1 MKKTNRGL
9 IIAVIALLSIIVLL
23 LAGILGFAITSGGRH
38 FSFNRWE
45 NHNNVVYDESYDSSN
60 ISDIIV
66 NSDCGDITVKNSNDE
81 KIRIVARGSKA
92 ENINV
97 TTDNSKLTLNISN
110 TDKMTRFPF
119 NNYGNMSSDID
130 IYLPDNTP
138 DHIEIHS
145 NLGDVDIDTKLN
157 TNLEINNNCGDISAS
172 ELDGS
177 FDIHTDLGD
186 IDIKRININKNSSA
200 TTNMGDIDIEYT
212 NAVNIDYSTSLG
224 TSDIKNN
231 NTNSDITLQVHTDL
245 GDIEVND

>member
-1 MKKTNRGL
+1 MKNNKGL
-9 IIAVIALLSIIVLL
+9 IITVIALLSIIVLL

-38 FSFNRWE
+38 FSFDKWE

-66 NSDCGDITVKNSNDE
+66 NSNCGDITVKHSNDE
-81 KIRIVARGSKA
+81 KIRIVARGSNA

-97 TTDNSKLTLNISN
+97 TADSNKLTLNISN

-138 DHIEIHS
+138 ERFEIHS

-172 ELDGS
+172 ELGGS
-177 FDIHTDLGD
+177 FDIHTDLGN

-224 TSDIKNN
+224 TVDIKNN
-231 NTNSDITLQVHTDL
+231 SPDSDITLQVHTDL
-245 GDIEVND
+245 GDIEIND

>member
-1 MKKTNRGL
+1 MKNNKGL
-9 IIAVIALLSIIVLL
+9 IITVIALLSIIVLL

-38 FSFNRWE
+38 FSFDKWE

-66 NSDCGDITVKNSNDE
+66 NSNCGDITVKHSNDE
-81 KIRIVARGSKA
+81 KIRIVARGSNA

-97 TTDNSKLTLNISN
+97 TADSNKLTLNISN

-138 DHIEIHS
+138 ERFEIHS

-172 ELDGS
+172 ELGGS
-177 FDIHTDLGD
+177 FDIHTDLGN

-200 TTNMGDIDIEYT
+200 TTNMGDVDIEYT

-224 TSDIKNN
+224 TVDIKNN
-231 NTNSDITLQVHTDL
+231 SPDSDITLQVHTDL
-245 GDIEVND
+245 GDIEIND

>member
-66 NSDCGDITVKNSNDE
+66 NSDCGDITVKHSNDE

-97 TTDNSKLTLNISN
+97 TTDSSKLTLNISN

-119 NNYGNMSSDID
+119 NNYGNISSDID
-130 IYLPDNTP
+130 IYLPDNTL

-145 NLGDVDIDTKLN
+145 NLGDVDIDTQIN
-157 TNLEINNNCGDISAS
+157 TNLEINNNCGDISAF
-172 ELDGS
+172 ELSGA

>member
-45 NHNNVVYDESYDSSN
+45 NHNNVVYDESYDSNN

-66 NSDCGDITVKNSNDE
+66 NSDCGDITVKHSNDE

-97 TTDNSKLTLNISN
+97 TTDSSKLTLNISN

-200 TTNMGDIDIEYT
+200 ATNMGDIDIEYT

-245 GDIEVND
+245 GDIEIND

>member
-45 NHNNVVYDESYDSSN
+45 NHNNVVYDESYDSNN

-66 NSDCGDITVKNSNDE
+66 NSDCGDITVKHSNDE

-97 TTDNSKLTLNISN
+97 TTDSSKLTLNISN

-119 NNYGNMSSDID
+119 NNYGNISSDID
-130 IYLPDNTP
+130 IYLPDNTL

-145 NLGDVDIDTKLN
+145 NLGDVDIDTQIN

-172 ELDGS
+172 ELSGA

-224 TSDIKNN
+224 TVDIKNKN
-231 NTNSDITLQVHTDL
+231 PDSDITLQVHTDL

>member
-1 MKKTNRGL
+1 MKNNKGL
-9 IIAVIALLSIIVLL
+9 IITVIALLSIIVLL

-38 FSFNRWE
+38 FSFDKWE

-66 NSDCGDITVKNSNDE
+66 NSNCGDITVKHSNDE
-81 KIRIVARGSKA
+81 KIRIVSRGSNA

-97 TTDNSKLTLNISN
+97 TADSNKLTLNISN

-138 DHIEIHS
+138 ERFEIHS

-172 ELDGS
+172 ELGGS
-177 FDIHTDLGD
+177 FDIHTDLGN

-224 TSDIKNN
+224 TVDIKNN
-231 NTNSDITLQVHTDL
+231 SPDSDITLQVHTDL
-245 GDIEVND
+245 GDIEIND

>member
-172 ELDGS
+172 ELGGA

-245 GDIEVND
+245 GDIEIND

>member
-1 MKKTNRGL
+1 MKNNKGL
-9 IIAVIALLSIIVLL
+9 IITVIALLSIIVLL

-38 FSFNRWE
+38 FSFDKWE

-66 NSDCGDITVKNSNDE
+66 NSNCGDITVKHSNDE

-97 TTDNSKLTLNISN
+97 TADSNKLTLNISN

-138 DHIEIHS
+138 ERFEIHS

-172 ELDGS
+172 ELGGS
-177 FDIHTDLGD
+177 FDIHTDLGN

-224 TSDIKNN
+224 TVDIKNN
-231 NTNSDITLQVHTDL
+231 SPDSDITLQVHTDL
-245 GDIEVND
+245 GDIEIND

>member
-23 LAGILGFAITSGGRH
+23 LAGTLGFAITSGGRH

-66 NSDCGDITVKNSNDE
+66 NSDCGDITVKHSNDE

-97 TTDNSKLTLNISN
+97 TADSNKLTLNISN

-119 NNYGNMSSDID
+119 NNYGNISSDID

-138 DHIEIHS
+138 ERFEIHS

-157 TNLEINNNCGDISAS
+157 TNLEINNNCGDISAID
-172 ELDGS
+172 LGS
-177 FDIHTDLGD
+177 CFNIHTDLGD
-186 IDIKRININKNSSA
+186 IDIKRININQNSSV
-200 TTNMGDIDIEYT
+200 TTNMGDIEIEYT
-212 NAVNIDYSTSLG
+212 NPVNIDYSTSLG

-231 NTNSDITLQVHTDL
+231 HTDSSITLKVQTDL
-245 GDIEVND
+245 GDIEIND

>member
-66 NSDCGDITVKNSNDE
+66 NSDCGDITVKHSNDE

-97 TTDNSKLTLNISN
+97 TTDNNKLTLNISN

-224 TSDIKNN
+224 TVDIKNKN
-231 NTNSDITLQVHTDL
+231 PDSDITLQVHTDL
-245 GDIEVND
+245 GDIEAND

>member
-1 MKKTNRGL
+1 MKNNKGL
-9 IIAVIALLSIIVLL
+9 IITVIALLSIIVLL

-38 FSFNRWE
+38 FSFDKWE

-66 NSDCGDITVKNSNDE
+66 NSNCGDITVKHSNDE
-81 KIRIVARGSKA
+81 KIRIVARGSNA

-97 TTDNSKLTLNISN
+97 TADSNKLTLNISN

-138 DHIEIHS
+138 ERFEIHS

-157 TNLEINNNCGDISAS
+157 TNLEINNNCGDIRAS
-172 ELDGS
+172 ELGGS
-177 FDIHTDLGD
+177 FDIHTDLGN

-224 TSDIKNN
+224 TVDIKNN
-231 NTNSDITLQVHTDL
+231 SPDSDITLQVHTDL
-245 GDIEVND
+245 GDIEIND

>member
-1 MKKTNRGL
+1 MKNNKGL
-9 IIAVIALLSIIVLL
+9 IITVIALLSIIVLL

-38 FSFNRWE
+38 FSFAKWE
-45 NHNNVVYDESYDSSN
+45 NHNNVVYDESYDRSN

-66 NSDCGDITVKNSNDE
+66 NSNCGDITVKHSNDE
-81 KIRIVARGSKA
+81 KIRIVARGSNA

-97 TTDNSKLTLNISN
+97 TADSNKLTLNISN
-110 TDKMTRFPF
+110 TNKMTRFPF

-138 DHIEIHS
+138 ERFEIHS
-145 NLGDVDIDTKLN
+145 NLGDVDIDTKLS

-172 ELDGS
+172 ELGGS

-224 TSDIKNN
+224 TVDIKN
-231 NTNSDITLQVHTDL
+231 TNPDSDITLQVHTDL
-245 GDIEVND
+245 GDIEIDD

>member
-45 NHNNVVYDESYDSSN
+45 NHNNVVYDESYDSNN

-66 NSDCGDITVKNSNDE
+66 NSDCGDITVKHSNDE

-97 TTDNSKLTLNISN
+97 TTDSSKLTLNISN

-119 NNYGNMSSDID
+119 NNYGNISSDID

-224 TSDIKNN
+224 TVDIKNKN
-231 NTNSDITLQVHTDL
+231 PDSDITLQVHTDL
-245 GDIEVND
+245 GDIEIND

>member
-45 NHNNVVYDESYDSSN
+45 NHNNVIYDESYDSSN

-66 NSDCGDITVKNSNDE
+66 NSDCGDITVKHSNDE

-119 NNYGNMSSDID
+119 NNYGNISSDID

-245 GDIEVND
+245 GDIEIND

>member
-45 NHNNVVYDESYDSSN
+45 NHNNVVYDESYDSNN

-66 NSDCGDITVKNSNDE
+66 NSDCGDITVKHSSDD
-81 KIRIVARGSKA
+81 KIRIVARGSKT
-92 ENINV
+92 ENINASA
-97 TTDNSKLTLNISN
+97 DNNKLKLIISN
-110 TDKMTRFPF
+110 SDKLNKIPF
-119 NNYGNMSSDID
+119 YNNMNISSDID
-130 IYLPDNTP
+130 IYLPDNTLN
-138 DHIEIHS
+138 HLEIHS
-145 NLGDVDIDTKLN
+145 NLGDVDIDTRIN
-157 TNLEINNNCGDISAS
+157 TNLEINSDCGDISAL
-172 ELDGS
+172 ELCGS
-177 FDIHTDLGD
+177 FDIHTNLGD

-231 NTNSDITLQVHTDL
+231 NTNSDITLRVHTDL
-245 GDIEVND
+245 GDIEIND